1 MLTKEDFEK
10 MINDTRDK
18 LDKQSQALI
27 SEDMLGIM
35 GNYNSLL
42 ETIESQKQ
50 DITKLKNDNDELLK
64 VNGRLFQKIGF
75 EKEKEKE
82 EKINPFGNESEVKK
96 LTISDLINEK
106 GEMI

>member
-10 MINDTRDK
+10 IITDTRDK
-18 LDKQSQALI
+18 LDEKSQALV

-42 ETIESQKQ
+42 TTLNDREEELK
-50 DITKLKNDNDELLK
+50 KLKSENDELLK

-75 EKEKEKE
+75 EKEEKKELMPVKE
-82 EKINPFGNESEVKK
+82 EVVDKIGIEN
-96 LTISDLINEK
+96 LINEK

>member
-10 MINDTRDK
+10 IITDTRDK
-18 LDKQSQALI
+18 LDEKSQALV

-42 ETIESQKQ
+42 TTLNDREEELK
-50 DITKLKNDNDELLK
+50 KLKSENDELLK

-75 EKEKEKE
+75 EKEEKKELMPVKE
-82 EKINPFGNESEVKK
+82 EVVEKIGINN
-96 LTISDLINEK
+96 LINEK
-106 GEMI
+106 GDMI

>member
-10 MINDTRDK
+10 IITDTREK
-18 LDKQSQALI
+18 LDEKSQALI

-42 ETIESQKQ
+42 TTLNDREEE
-50 DITKLKNDNDELLK
+50 LKKVKNENDELLK

-75 EKEKEKE
+75 EKEEEKNPLPIKE
-82 EKINPFGNESEVKK
+82 EVVEKIGIDN
-96 LTISDLINEK
+96 LINEK

>member
-10 MINDTRDK
+10 FITDTREK
-18 LDKQSQALI
+18 LDEKSQALI

-42 ETIESQKQ
+42 TTLNDREEE
-50 DITKLKNDNDELLK
+50 LKKVKNENDELLK

-75 EKEKEKE
+75 EKEEEKNPLPIKE
-82 EKINPFGNESEVKK
+82 EVVEKIGIDN
-96 LTISDLINEK
+96 LINEK

>member
-10 MINDTRDK
+10 IITDTRDK
-18 LDKQSQALI
+18 LDEKSQALI

-42 ETIESQKQ
+42 TTLNDRDDELK
-50 DITKLKNDNDELLK
+50 KLKSENDELLK

-75 EKEKEKE
+75 EKEEKRE
-82 EKINPFGNESEVKK
+82 TLPDNVEVVEKIGIDN
-96 LTISDLINEK
+96 LINEK

>member
-10 MINDTRDK
+10 IITDTREK
-18 LDKQSQALI
+18 LDEKSQALI

-42 ETIESQKQ
+42 TTLNDRDEELK
-50 DITKLKNDNDELLK
+50 KLKSENDELLK

-75 EKEKEKE
+75 QKE
-82 EKINPFGNESEVKK
+82 EKSETIPFKEEVVEK
-96 LTISDLINEK
+96 IGIDNLINEK
-106 GEMI
+106 GDLV

>member
-1 MLTKEDFEK
+1 MLTKEDFENL
-10 MINDTRDK
+10 INETRDK
-18 LDKQSQALI
+18 LDDKSKALV

-42 ETIESQKQ
+42 TTLNDRDQELA
-50 DITKLKNDNDELLK
+50 KLKSENDELLK

-75 EKEKEKE
+75 DKKE
-82 EKINPFGNESEVKK
+82 EKETLPVNAEIVEKIGIDN
-96 LTISDLINEK
+96 LINEK

>member
-1 MLTKEDFEK
+1 MLTKEDFENL
-10 MINDTRDK
+10 INETRDK
-18 LDKQSQALI
+18 LDDKSKALV

-42 ETIESQKQ
+42 TTLNDRDKELE
-50 DITKLKNDNDELLK
+50 KLKSENDELLK

-75 EKEKEKE
+75 DKKE
-82 EKINPFGNESEVKK
+82 EKEVLPVNVEVVEK
-96 LTISDLINEK
+96 IGIDNLINEK

>member
-10 MINDTRDK
+10 IITDTRDK
-18 LDKQSQALI
+18 LDEKSQALV

-42 ETIESQKQ
+42 TTLNDREEELK
-50 DITKLKNDNDELLK
+50 KLKSENDELLK

-75 EKEKEKE
+75 EKEEKKELMPVKE
-82 EKINPFGNESEVKK
+82 EVVEKIGINN
-96 LTISDLINEK
+96 LINEK
-106 GEMI
+106 GDLI

>member
-10 MINDTRDK
+10 IITDTRDK
-18 LDKQSQALI
+18 LDEKSQALI

-42 ETIESQKQ
+42 TTLNDREEE
-50 DITKLKNDNDELLK
+50 LKKVKNENDELLK

-75 EKEKEKE
+75 EKEEEKNPLPIKE
-82 EKINPFGNESEVKK
+82 EVVEKIGIDN
-96 LTISDLINEK
+96 LINEK

>member
-10 MINDTRDK
+10 IITDTRDK
-18 LDKQSQALI
+18 LDEKSQALI

-42 ETIESQKQ
+42 TTLNDREEE
-50 DITKLKNDNDELLK
+50 LKKVKNENDELLK

-75 EKEKEKE
+75 NKE
-82 EKINPFGNESEVKK
+82 EEKNPLPIKEEVVEKIGIDN
-96 LTISDLINEK
+96 LINEK

>member
-10 MINDTRDK
+10 IITDTRDK
-18 LDKQSQALI
+18 LDEKSQALV

-42 ETIESQKQ
+42 TTLNDREEELK
-50 DITKLKNDNDELLK
+50 KLKSENDEILK

-75 EKEKEKE
+75 EKEEKKELMPIKE
-82 EKINPFGNESEVKK
+82 EVVEKIGINN
-96 LTISDLINEK
+96 LINEK

>member
-10 MINDTRDK
+10 MVNETRDK

-27 SEDMLGIM
+27 SEDMIGIM
-35 GNYNSLL
+35 GNVTSLL
-42 ETIESQKQ
+42 ETIETQKE
-50 DITKLKNDNDELLK
+50 DITKLQHDNDELLK
-64 VNGRLFQKIGF
+64 VNGRLFQKVGF

-82 EKINPFGNESEVKK
+82 EKLNPFGNENKVEKIS
-96 LTISDLINEK
+96 ISDLINEK